1 MRLKSVK
8 RIGAVILAL
17 CIALSAVTVFA
28 DSSDKLEVIFTNVT
42 DSDLTTLSGEAKI
55 KVSVKGAVGDTT
67 IAQLALSF
75 SGDLKYKSIQFL
87 KGENNPP
94 RCVQY
99 SPNAALANAEH
110 ELMPSIIS
118 KKAMS
123 FDEVTDLFV
132 LTFSGDAGGSVTL
145 KNSNLDRT
153 YCVVGGQ
160 DIKPAAEASVT
171 ASASSR
177 TNTGKRAVIK
187 LTMDKVEDFVAGNA
201 SGNYSGSGI
210 EVRITCGNGY
220 TYYTVLNN
228 ILTSKGGHRGSESVP
243 TFTVENTV
251 LDGEDYTVEVSG
263 IGYVTYKRTG
273 VNFDD
278 IVSITNDD
286 FIPGDVNADG
296 KVDKTDKKA
305 AEQLAANGEY
315 SEAADFNRDGKV
327 NASDLD
333 VFAGIASDEN
343 VPAKMP
349 KPTVTGGSKKLT
361 VKWAKPQDDSI
372 TGYVIKYGTDSSK
385 LTQTK
390 NVDGSASTSADIT
403 GLSANTAYYVQIAAK
418 NSGGTGAFSDIESA
432 KTSAETQSDL
442 GGGGGG
448 GGGGSDTTPSTDPE
462 NPGEVVTPGTNDNTD
477 IGKTDENKPF
487 TDLGNHAWAED
498 SIYALK
504 NRGIINGVSDTEFA
518 PANNIKRGDFI
529 LILTKMLGINDEFS
543 ENFADVSEDMY
554 YYDAIG
560 SAKSAGVAAGDGDN
574 FYPESSITRQDLI
587 TLAYRAFLNKGYISE
602 TDDLSSLE
610 AFADKGD
617 VSDYAETAMASM
629 VKAGIIN
636 GSDGNLN
643 PKGSATRAEVA
654 VMCAKLIE
662 LIK

>member
-1 MRLKSVK
+1 MRLKFAK
-8 RIGAVILAL
+8 RLGAAVLAV
-17 CIALSAVTVFA
+17 CIALSAATVFA
-28 DSSDKLEVIFTNVT
+28 DDSAKLEVIFTDVT

-55 KVSVKGAVGDTT
+55 KVSVRGAAGDAS

-94 RCVQY
+94 KCVQY

-118 KKAMS
+118 KNEMS

-132 LTFSGDAGGSVTL
+132 LTFSGNAGESVTL

-160 DIKPAAEASVT
+160 DVKPGAEASVT
-171 ASASSR
+171 ASASSK

-187 LTMDKVEDFVAGNA
+187 LTMDKVEDFVAGSA
-201 SGNYSGSGI
+201 SGGYSGSGV
-210 EVRITCGNGY
+210 EVRITGRNGY

-228 ILTSKGGHRGSESVP
+228 ILTSKGGHRGSDSVP

-263 IGYVTYKRTG
+263 IGYVTYRRTG
-273 VNFDD
+273 VSFDD
-278 IVSITNDD
+278 ILEITNAE

-296 KVDKTDKKA
+296 KVDKEDKA
-305 AEQLAANGEY
+305 EAEQLVKDGEY

-343 VPAKMP
+343 APSKMP

-403 GLSANTAYYVQIAAK
+403 GLSANTTYYVQIAAK
-418 NSGGTGAFSDIESA
+418 NSGGTGAFSDVESA
-432 KTSAETQSDL
+432 KTAAESAADL

-448 GGGGSDTTPSTDPE
+448 GAGESGSSATVPS
-462 NPGEVVTPGTNDNTD
+462 NPGTTVVTPGSGDDSQKTETD
-477 IGKTDENKPF
+477 KGF
-487 TDLGNHAWAED
+487 TDLGNHAWAEE

-504 NRGIINGVSDTEFA
+504 NKGIINGVSDTEFA
-518 PANNIKRGDFI
+518 PASNIKRGDFI
-529 LILTKMLGINDEFS
+529 LILAKMLGINNEFT
-543 ENFADVSEDMY
+543 ENFSDVPSDMY

-560 SAKSAGVAAGDGDN
+560 SAKAAGVAAGDGDN
-574 FYPESSITRQDLI
+574 FFPESSITRQDLI
-587 TLAYRAFLNKGYISE
+587 TLAYRAFLNKGYITE
-602 TDDLSSLE
+602 TDDLSSLD

-617 VSDYAETAMASM
+617 VSDYAEIAMASM

-654 VMCAKLIE
+654 VMCAKLVE

>member
-1 MRLKSVK
+1 MRLKSAK
-8 RIGAVILAL
+8 KLGAVILAL

-28 DSSDKLEVIFTNVT
+28 DGSDKLEVIFTDVT

-55 KVSVKGAVGDTT
+55 KVSVKGAAGGAT

-118 KKAMS
+118 KNAMD

-132 LTFSGDAGGSVTL
+132 LTFSGNAGESVTL
-145 KNSNLDRT
+145 RNSNLDRT

-160 DIKPAAEASVT
+160 DINPSDEASIT

-210 EVRITCGNGY
+210 EVRITGGNGY

-263 IGYVTYKRTG
+263 IGYVTYRRTG
-273 VNFDD
+273 VTFDD

-296 KVDKTDKKA
+296 KVDKTDKKE
-305 AEQLAANGEY
+305 AEQLIANGEY
-315 SEAADFNRDGKV
+315 SEAGDFNRDGKV

-343 VPAKMP
+343 APAKMP

-403 GLSANTAYYVQIAAK
+403 GLSANTTYYVQIAAK
-418 NSGGTGAFSDIESA
+418 NGGGTGAFSDVESA
-432 KTSAETQSDL
+432 KTSNETTPEI

-448 GGGGSDTTPSTDPE
+448 GGGGSDTAPSTDPE
-462 NPGEVVTPGTNDNTD
+462 NPGEVVTPGTDGNTD
-477 IGKTDENKPF
+477 IGNTDENKPF

-504 NRGIINGVSDTEFA
+504 NKGIINGVSDTEFA
-518 PANNIKRGDFI
+518 PASNIKRGDFI
-529 LILTKMLGINDEFS
+529 LILSKMLGINDEFS
-543 ENFADVSEDMY
+543 ENFADVPEDMY

-602 TDDLSSLE
+602 TEDLSSLE
-610 AFADKGD
+610 AFADKDD
-617 VSDYAETAMASM
+617 VSDYSQIAMASM

-654 VMCAKLIE
+654 VMCAKLVE